1 MNQSLEIVEVN
12 RKALVERWPPGRASR
27 LIAEI
32 REKYD
37 NLHNNKSQNGNQ
49 DGTEKSSTIDGMEG
63 G

>member
-1 MNQSLEIVEVN
+1 MNQPLEIAEVN
-12 RKALVERWPPGRASR
+12 RRAFMENWRPGKASR

-37 NLHNNKSQNGNQ
+37 NLHHNKLQNGNQ
-49 DGTEKSSTIDGMEG
+49 DGTEKSSRIDGMEG